1 MGILRSSRSTTT
13 AHWVIGEQV
22 FGLQILQTLNATER
36 YAASAIGSTGGD
48 DICKIGIPALHGNE
62 AALFVTAQIA
72 NIVCDGWNVFG
83 AFAPRHV
90 SDGHEMY
97 VSYTMSKYFIF
108 WFHYLSFY
116 SISQFINSIF
126 KTFQNGLKAI
136 VHLYAIAPPIKVPP
150 NPMQNHHQQSPQR
163 PSLTSKLLHAEEFM
177 PAEDGGLIFNPYN
190 PENREI
196 TLSQIQ
202 SILTAYGVPDP
213 KVHNIELYKRA
224 FVHQS
229 YTRRPEFD
237 AVENI
242 SVVDKPDDCMPL
254 RTKSNERLEFI
265 GDGVLECVA
274 KYCLYRRFPKENE
287 GFMTEKK
294 IAIVKNESIGR
305 MAYEMGL
312 HQWFIISRHSEEK
325 KLRTNLKK
333 LGCLFEAFVG
343 ALFLDY
349 NKIAIKDEEHWFERV
364 FATGPGFQMAQIF
377 IETVFE
383 KHIDWIALIRNDD
396 NYKNILQVKIQKEF
410 KTTPDYIELGRDME
424 AGYTMGVYLCLG
436 QEIYETSPA
445 AAVSFADLKTFE
457 AVHAA
462 CEAAGGRILV
472 FLAQASHK
480 IKKKA
485 EQLACDSAIQ
495 HMP

>member
-1 MGILRSSRSTTT
+1 MHPCI
-13 AHWVIGEQV
+13 
-22 FGLQILQTLNATER
+22 
-36 YAASAIGSTGGD
+36 
-48 DICKIGIPALHGNE
+48 K
-62 AALFVTAQIA
+62 
-72 NIVCDGWNVFG
+72 
-83 AFAPRHV
+83 
-90 SDGHEMY
+90 
-97 VSYTMSKYFIF
+97 TM
-108 WFHYLSFY
+108 
-116 SISQFINSIF
+116 
-126 KTFQNGLKAI
+126 
-136 VHLYAIAPPIKVPP
+136 
-150 NPMQNHHQQSPQR
+150 QQPEDKQPEDKQPEDKQPEDKQPQR
-163 PSLTSKLLHAEEFM
+163 LTSKLLHAEEFM
-177 PAEDGGLIFNPYN
+177 PSADGGLIFNPYN
-190 PENREI
+190 PENCEI

-229 YTRRPEFD
+229 YTRRPEFEN
-237 AVENI
+237 AAENI
-242 SVVDKPDDCMPL
+242 SVVDKPADCMPL
-254 RTKSNERLEFI
+254 RSKSNERLEFL

-294 IAIVKNESIGR
+294 IAIVKNETIGR

-312 HQWFIISRHSEEK
+312 HRWFIISRHSEEK

-349 NKIAIKDEEHWFERV
+349 NKIAIKDEDRWFENV

-377 IETVFE
+377 IENVFE

-424 AGYTMGVYLCLG
+424 VGYTMGVYLCLG

-445 AAVSFADLKTFE
+445 AAVPFSDLKTFE

-485 EQLACDSAIQ
+485 EQLACDCAIQ
-495 HMP
+495 YMP